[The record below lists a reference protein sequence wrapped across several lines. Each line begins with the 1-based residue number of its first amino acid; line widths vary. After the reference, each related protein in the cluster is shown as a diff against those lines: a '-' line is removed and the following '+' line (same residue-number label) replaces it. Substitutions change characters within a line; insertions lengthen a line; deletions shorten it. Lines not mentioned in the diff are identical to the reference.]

1 MQTYSN
7 SNSKLIPQGIA
18 LLLSADTLS
27 NLFLIP
33 VVVPSPSNTITTSS
47 RSSNTLQATEFKKAL
62 AFTLQWEGGY
72 SNHINDLGG
81 KTFKGITQA
90 KAKEYGVLDPRH
102 LSDTQIHQIYQ
113 LSYWDAQK
121 CWQYL
126 PPLIRNK
133 LSSYASCQG
142 DFRRGI
148 KEKLVLAS
156 LSLGERCNN

>member
-113 LSYWDAQK
+113 RSYWDAQK

-126 PPLIRNK
+126 PPLN
-133 LSSYASCQG
+133 YVCFDTAVNFGQFNPT
-142 DFRRGI
+142 FRRYLSRFNDRKI
-148 KEKLVLAS
+148 VKTLA
-156 LSLGERCNN
+156 